1 MILPPPI
8 ITYRRVSLPSDGISD
23 GMANLVTRGN
33 HMYRQGQESLWRY
46 FFDIILLIMMGKYL
60 PREAEFGQ
68 TV

>member
-1 MILPPPI
+1 
-8 ITYRRVSLPSDGISD
+8 
-23 GMANLVTRGN
+23 
-33 HMYRQGQESLWRY
+33 MYRQGQESLWRY